1 MAEGPES
8 EKNKAAAAQSGEQ
21 AMRPAKK
28 GVNDT
33 DSPVHTFGG
42 ERVDGAVADTTDGEY
57 MGLKGLFKGKKKK

>member
-1 MAEGPES
+1 MADRPGDDVSKDQNAP
-8 EKNKAAAAQSGEQ
+8 KPGEPRV
-21 AMRPAKK
+21 ARK

-57 MGLKGLFKGKKKK
+57 MGLRGLFKGKKKK

>member
-1 MAEGPES
+1 MADRPES
-8 EKNKAAAAQSGEQ
+8 DENKTQQSGEPQ
-21 AMRPAKK
+21 MRPAKK

-57 MGLKGLFKGKKKK
+57 MGLKGLFKGKKKKT

>member
-1 MAEGPES
+1 MADGPES
-8 EKNKAAAAQSGEQ
+8 EKNKVPPASEQ
-21 AMRPAKK
+21 QPRVAKK

-57 MGLKGLFKGKKKK
+57 MLGRLFKGKKKK

>member
-1 MAEGPES
+1 MADRPES
-8 EKNKAAAAQSGEQ
+8 DETKDQQSGEPQ
-21 AMRPAKK
+21 MRKAQK
-28 GVNDT
+28 GVHDT